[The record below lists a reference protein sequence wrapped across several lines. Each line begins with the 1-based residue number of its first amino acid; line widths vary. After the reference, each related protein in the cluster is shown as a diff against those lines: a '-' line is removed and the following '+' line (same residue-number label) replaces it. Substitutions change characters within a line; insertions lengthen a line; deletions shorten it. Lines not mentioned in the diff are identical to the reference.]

1 MTVFGVVLIVVG
13 LALLLL
19 RHPLT
24 AALRSQSAKG
34 LGPQPPAQVS
44 NGIYVLCALAAVAF
58 GVAVL
63 AGLGR

>member
-1 MTVFGVVLIVVG
+1 VTIFGIVLVVVG
-13 LALLLL
+13 GLLLL
-19 RHPLT
+19 VRHPLT

-34 LGPQPPAQVS
+34 LGPQPPAGLSQ
-44 NGIYVLCALAAVAF
+44 GIYVLCALAAVAF